1 MPTKKEGGEG
11 EWEQKR
17 WRGRDGSGRG
27 SGDVAM
33 MSSITMTTEP

>member
-1 MPTKKEGGEG
+1 MPTKKEGGGG
-11 EWEQKR
+11 EWEQKC

-33 MSSITMTTEP
+33 TSITTSTEP